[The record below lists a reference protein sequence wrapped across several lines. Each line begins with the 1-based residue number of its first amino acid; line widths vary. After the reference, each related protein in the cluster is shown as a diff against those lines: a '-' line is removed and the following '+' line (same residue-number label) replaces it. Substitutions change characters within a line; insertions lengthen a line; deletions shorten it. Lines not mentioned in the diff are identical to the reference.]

1 MILYVFISCRSRLKQ
16 CLPRI
21 TKMMKDIGSDDY
33 IVVEGGTETKVDK
46 HLVQIDC
53 NDYYEGLPEKVIKTF
68 KFVHDN
74 ASFRGYTY
82 FCKLDDDMVIKQLLH
97 PKQLNDYSGKVNN
110 SFNGNR
116 RYHMGRCS
124 TNSSFNT
131 TEYKGVYVPW
141 CAGGNG
147 YCVSLKSINILVT
160 AEDYCDEIFEDIYV
174 AKLLRGCQILPV
186 EIVNQSEYLY
196 SKDHS

>member
-1 MILYVFISCRSRLKQ
+1 MILYIFISCRSRIEQ

-33 IVVEGGTETKVDK
+33 IVVVGGTETKEDK
-46 HLVQIDC
+46 HLVHIDC

-74 ASFRGYTY
+74 ARFGGYTH
-82 FCKLDDDMVIKQLLH
+82 FCKLDDDMVIRQLLQTKQL
-97 PKQLNDYSGKVNN
+97 DDFSGKVNN
-110 SFNGNR
+110 SFDGNR
-116 RYHMGRCS
+116 RWHTGRCS
-124 TNSSFNT
+124 TNSTFNT

-147 YCVSLKSINILVT
+147 YCISLESMKILAI
-160 AEDYCDEIFEDIYV
+160 AEDYYDEIYEDVYV
-174 AKLLRGCQILPV
+174 AKLLRDRQILPV
-186 EIVNQSEYLY
+186 SIVNQSEYLY